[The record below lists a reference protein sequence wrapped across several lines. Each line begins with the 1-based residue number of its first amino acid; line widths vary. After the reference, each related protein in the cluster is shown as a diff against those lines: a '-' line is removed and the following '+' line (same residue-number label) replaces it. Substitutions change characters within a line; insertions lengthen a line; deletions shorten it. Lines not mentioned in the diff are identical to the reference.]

1 VDLLSKTRILI
12 VDDEYGIT
20 ATLSDILEVY
30 GYNVEIANDGY
41 KAIEIVKESFFDIIF
56 MDIKMPGI
64 NGTETFKEIK
74 KISPKTVV
82 MMMTAF
88 AVDALISEAL
98 KEGAYGV
105 IYKPLDFDKVLGF
118 LEKFEKGGLI
128 LMVDDDPNT
137 CISLLDILEEK
148 GYLVSK
154 ATSGIDAIERLKEKD
169 YEVVFIDFKMPVM
182 NGLETY
188 LELKKIK
195 QDVKVIMM
203 TGFRNEV
210 ADLIENARKYDV
222 YSILYKPIE
231 VDDMLNLIEGIMEK

>member
-1 VDLLSKTRILI
+1 MSKTKILI
-12 VDDEYGIT
+12 VDDEHGIT
-20 ATLSDILEVY
+20 VTLRDILEIY
-30 GYNVEIANDGY
+30 GYNVEIANNGY
-41 KAIEIVKESFFDIIF
+41 DAIEIVRESFFDIIF

-88 AVDALISEAL
+88 AVDDLISEAL

-105 IYKPLDFDKVLGF
+105 IYKPLDFDKVMEF
-118 LEKFEKGGLI
+118 LEKYENGGLI
-128 LMVDDDPNT
+128 LIVDDDPNT
-137 CISLLDILEEK
+137 CLSLFDILEEK

-154 ATSGIDAIERLKEKD
+154 ANCGIDAIERLKEKD

-195 QDVKVIMM
+195 EDVKVIMM
-203 TGFRNEV
+203 TGFRQEV
-210 ADLIENARKYDV
+210 SDLIANARKNNV

-231 VDDMLNLIEGIMEK
+231 VDEMLELIDGIMEK

>member
-1 VDLLSKTRILI
+1 MSKARILI

-41 KAIEIVKESFFDIIF
+41 KAIEVVKESLFDIIF

-88 AVDALISEAL
+88 AVDDLISEAL

-105 IYKPLDFDKVLGF
+105 IYKPLDFEKVLGF
-118 LEKFEKGGLI
+118 LEKFDKGGLI

-154 ATSGIDAIERLKEKD
+154 ATSGADAIERLKEKD

-195 QDVKVIMM
+195 EDVKVIMM
-203 TGFRNEV
+203 TGFRHEV

-231 VDDMLNLIEGIMEK
+231 VDDMLLLIEGILEK

>member
-1 VDLLSKTRILI
+1 MSKARILI

-41 KAIEIVKESFFDIIF
+41 KAIEVVKESFFDIIF

-88 AVDALISEAL
+88 AVDDLISEAL

-105 IYKPLDFDKVLGF
+105 IYKPLDFEKVLDF
-118 LEKFEKGGLI
+118 LEKFENGGLI

-154 ATSGIDAIERLKEKD
+154 ATSGVDAIERLKEKD

-195 QDVKVIMM
+195 EDVKVIMM
-203 TGFRNEV
+203 TGFRHEV
-210 ADLIENARKYDV
+210 EDLIENARKYDV

-231 VDDMLNLIEGIMEK
+231 VDDMLQLIEGIIEK